1 MIRRPPRSTLF
12 PYTTL
17 FRSVAFLLLVCF
29 FFFYEIALKGR
40 HLAFVEQRAFRS
52 TPQIEEIINGML
64 HFLRLGV
71 VLEGGPYLHTDVIHQ
86 VFAGIAFARIDFNFF
101 QAAVGIEW
109 YGGVEKQVVIVDGV
123 HTTVAQQQSE
133 DRK

>member
-1 MIRRPPRSTLF
+1 MLLF
-12 PYTTL
+12 L
-17 FRSVAFLLLVCF
+17 W
-29 FFFYEIALKGR
+29 
-40 HLAFVEQRAFRS
+40 
-52 TPQIEEIINGML
+52 
-64 HFLRLGV
+64 LGV

-123 HTTVAQQQSE
+123 HTTVAQQQRSE
-133 DRK
+133 EHTSELQSRQYLVCRLLLEKKTTKSFTFA